1 MTHATAQVA
10 PDQASHLDALIGGII
25 VLLNMM
31 PGMAYVG
38 VHLNSG
44 GCIHALKHLVRR
56 DYTEFC
62 RQFAAAMTV
71 DDRLL
76 QDAMK
81 GRSYQEKL
89 DMAWELYACEELA
102 KLGFTE
108 KFKRAYVE
116 LQEFEMFLG
125 SMAVFHFGA
134 RYPCFCGQEPI
145 PLDWW
150 HLRLHLYIGS
160 RLVRVED
167 AIADSEAFMKAAYR
181 KNVTEDDIAQHTIDL
196 FDPPAQWRGLMA
208 ARRFFAE

>member
-1 MTHATAQVA
+1 MA
-10 PDQASHLDALIGGII
+10 PDQSSHLDAMIGGIV

-31 PGMAYVG
+31 PQGYAYVG

-44 GCIHALKHLVRR
+44 GCIHALKNLIRK
-56 DYTEFC
+56 DYKEFC
-62 RQFAAAMTV
+62 QQFEGAMT
-71 DDRLL
+71 DDGRRL

-81 GRSYQEKL
+81 GQSYQDKL
-89 DMAWELYACEELA
+89 DMAWELYAVEKLA
-102 KLGFTE
+102 EGGFTE
-108 KFKRAYVE
+108 KFQRVYFE
-116 LQEFEMFLG
+116 LEEFEMFLG

-160 RLVRVED
+160 RLVPVED
-167 AIADSEAFMKAAYR
+167 AVADGKKFLQAAAR
-181 KNVTEDDIAQHTIDL
+181 KNVVDDPVAEHTIDL
-196 FDPPAQWRGLMA
+196 FDPPAQWRGLLA

>member
-1 MTHATAQVA
+1 
-10 PDQASHLDALIGGII
+10 
-25 VLLNMM
+25 M

-44 GCIHALKHLVRR
+44 GCIHALKNLVRR
-56 DYTEFC
+56 DYKEFG
-62 RQFAAAMTV
+62 RQFERAVTV
-71 DDRLL
+71 DGRRL

-89 DMAWELYACEELA
+89 DTAWELYACEELA
-102 KLGFTE
+102 KLGFT
-108 KFKRAYVE
+108 KTFKRVYVE
-116 LQEFEMFLG
+116 LEEFEMFLG

-160 RLVRVED
+160 RLVLVED
-167 AIADSEAFMKAAYR
+167 AIADGEAFKKDAR
-181 KNVTEDDIAQHTIDL
+181 HKNVTEDDIAQHTIDL
-196 FDPPAQWRGLMA
+196 FDPPAQWRGLLA
-208 ARRFFAE
+208 AGRFFAE